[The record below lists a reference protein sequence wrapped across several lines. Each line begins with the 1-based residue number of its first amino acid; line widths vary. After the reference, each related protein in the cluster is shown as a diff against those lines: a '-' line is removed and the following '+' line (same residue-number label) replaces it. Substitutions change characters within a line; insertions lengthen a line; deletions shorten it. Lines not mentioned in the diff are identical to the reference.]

1 MKKIYIALLL
11 AFYGQSVSM
20 FAQDVWKITADSIK
34 LDNYYGITVANGMV
48 GLVSSPEP
56 LKLSQ
61 IVLGETYDVYGRGR
75 VKNFLHG
82 MNMMDVELRIDGTLV
97 TFAKIS
103 NFSQT
108 LDMRRGIFG
117 GMFDYKSCVHVE
129 YEYTALRHLPYS
141 CLLSVTVIP
150 HEDVELS
157 VANVLST
164 HESLR
169 ESQESF
175 HRVFNGK
182 IPIDLSTSIA
192 KSPTG
197 KVELGSCAVFLFAD
211 SLLRPEIQHR
221 MVRGVGIHTQEFC
234 IHLQKGK
241 PYRFSLVGTILS
253 STRNV
258 DVRNEVERLTVYAAI
273 EGEKVLW
280 RKHLLAWDK
289 LWESDICIEGD
300 QQAQQDVHNMLYHV
314 YAFLREGSGLSC
326 SPMGLSGLGYNGH
339 VFWDADSWVFPAVLL
354 MHPELAKSMV
364 EYRYR
369 CLDAAR
375 HNAFIH
381 GYRGAMDPWESAD
394 TGNENT
400 QINSMYGAFEH
411 HITGDVAIAVWQY
424 YCVTQDLDWLREKGY
439 PMLEAIATYWVS
451 RSEQNEQGEYEIRN
465 VIGADEWNVNA
476 LGGKNVNNNAYTN
489 GVAKT
494 SLEVACKA
502 ARLLELK
509 PEPIWETV
517 ARKLLFSCMPNGVTA
532 EHDTYKGEKTKQA
545 DVCLLAFPL
554 RIITDK
560 AQIKKDLEYYL
571 QTVPKKKTPAMSK
584 SVYSILYARLG
595 DRERA
600 FYYFEDSYLPNLN
613 PPFRV
618 VAEFDGGTN
627 PYFITGAGGTL
638 QTILFGFGGLD
649 ITDKG
654 IIAGKGLLPSTW
666 KSLMLKGIGKDKKT
680 YLVK

>member
-1 MKKIYIALLL
+1 M
-11 AFYGQSVSM
+11 
-20 FAQDVWKITADSIK
+20 
-34 LDNYYGITVANGMV
+34 
-48 GLVSSPEP
+48 
-56 LKLSQ
+56 
-61 IVLGETYDVYGRGR
+61 
-75 VKNFLHG
+75 
-82 MNMMDVELRIDGTLV
+82 
-97 TFAKIS
+97 
-103 NFSQT
+103 
-108 LDMRRGIFG
+108 
-117 GMFDYKSCVHVE
+117 
-129 YEYTALRHLPYS
+129 
-141 CLLSVTVIP
+141 
-150 HEDVELS
+150 
-157 VANVLST
+157 
-164 HESLR
+164 
-169 ESQESF
+169 
-175 HRVFNGK
+175 
-182 IPIDLSTSIA
+182 
-192 KSPTG
+192 
-197 KVELGSCAVFLFAD
+197 
-211 SLLRPEIQHR
+211 
-221 MVRGVGIHTQEFC
+221 
-234 IHLQKGK
+234 
-241 PYRFSLVGTILS
+241 GTILS

-381 GYRGAMDPWESAD
+381 GYRGAMYPWESAD